1 MFTVDM
7 LEIAQRK
14 LFLNGWPVKSVIA
27 LSSQQFHLVAE
38 LMVMSIL
45 QGGPAP
51 NFLDS
56 AVYSYI
62 SRTSLDPDKNK
73 NILNRN
79 IAKNV
84 SCFVVIKLCTDCK

>member
-1 MFTVDM
+1 M

-27 LSSQQFHLVAE
+27 LSSQQFRLVGE
-38 LMVMSIL
+38 LMVMSVL

-73 NILNRN
+73 NILSGN

-84 SCFVVIKLCTDCK
+84 SCFVVIKLSTDCK